1 MNGTTPRC
9 AHARRASLPKTAL
22 SLLLSLLLAAS
33 LMPLPAWASNPD
45 APEATIASATSP
57 NAGDAPAAPA
67 ASQPEGAPSG
77 ESADSGADGGG
88 TGNAAD
94 GGTTANGSATGDAS
108 GSGATDGGVGGTAG
122 DNTADGGAADNGTAG
137 SNIPTDPANSSPAA
151 DSDDAPPTSTADD
164 AASAQPTAAALG
176 QSDDDPAR
184 NPEPTSSTDREDPA
198 ALAARDASESES
210 ALVTPTVSVIGR
222 PLDALAWE
230 YWAYEVPV
238 SVESGTSAQDAV
250 CAALDATGLAY
261 KLGTYKD
268 EPIIT
273 SLTSADGSV
282 TLANKGSNWN
292 VFRNGKPAGYFGQFG
307 TSPVTSDEAITVCF
321 ADYIPSAVARTSV
334 NVRVS
339 VIGPNAEGQDAYW
352 AESVRCKVPLT
363 DGAATGWDASKMAL
377 DAAGLRYDYVEEYG
391 YLNTITSPYT
401 GQALGWDQDSHA
413 YWSLYVNGE
422 WSTVG
427 ASSVNLADGMEI
439 TWYYAPDA
447 AELPNA
453 SELTKQDVAFSVV
466 DASGQAAT
474 AWVGERTHRIDR
486 GTTLHEFVEAM
497 LDEAG
502 IKRELSYDQE
512 SGRLTISSMTSPA
525 GVVRASDSS
534 DPGAPRWKA
543 FVNGQEMEDG
553 STALTTG
560 DAVTLAFTAADAPP
574 QMITLAGAVIG
585 RDAAG
590 EAESWGSGL
599 AVTVPAGADGVTVA
613 KAVLD
618 AAGASYALDEDA
630 TLNMTRV
637 LSVTSPTGSGVTLT
651 GGDPDEWGV
660 VSGDAWYPYLNGE
673 CFDTWVSRFEEGGSF
688 TGGEGTKFAGFVAG
702 DAFTLH
708 FGAYR
713 DKLPNVDGGDP
724 SDPGI
729 EVDPDAPRPDLE
741 SPWPGFAAGGA
752 AGGAVVQDVPTPTE
766 SAQLD
771 WSYSYGAAGT
781 GVSDPVIAGDWMY
794 VVADGALIQLDL
806 ETGKELARADTGGS
820 SEHFCRPVYA
830 DGLVIVPTDDGR
842 LSAFTAD
849 ALACA
854 WTTPALATVPEGS
867 YQSLSSLAVAN
878 GRVYAGF
885 TVVGWLDGRDAG
897 VAGALV
903 CVDADSGEVLWRQ
916 NRATADTGVAEGW
929 YWAGAAASGNDVVI
943 GGESG
948 AVELRDGGTGD
959 VLSSVEVG
967 APVRA
972 SVVAVPGEEG
982 AFLAVSYDGALHKVM
997 RTGDALALAGSVS
1010 FAPKSTSTPAV
1021 VEGMALVGGL
1031 DAEGYG
1037 TLSVIDLAT
1046 MKVSSTVRAGK
1057 GEVQSAPLVSVLP
1070 DGIWAYFTCNANPG
1084 GVYAYKLGDASAYQ
1098 LYVPETGMQQHCTA
1112 SVVTDARG
1120 NLYYTND
1127 SGTLFKLAAAR
1138 GFLVTFNTAGGS
1150 FVPQTQVADG
1160 HALARP
1166 ADPVREGYVFGGWFA
1181 DATCTRA
1188 WDFATPVTAPLTLH
1202 AKWTPKEDAKEPEGP
1217 QRPEGSDEPQN
1228 PGGQDGSAGNVP
1240 APDDAAAGG
1249 TVPAATVPLGT
1260 VAPAAAPPAAD
1271 ARADAQRAEASA
1283 ASADG
1288 AAAPKETRSAG
1299 SDVLAMSE
1307 TVAEAAERRMP
1318 TLALVGL
1325 AAGATLLL
1333 AAAAWLAILR
1343 KREKEGGA
1351 R

>member
-1 MNGTTPRC
+1 MPAILAEPWKKGTRMNGTTPRC
-9 AHARRASLPKTAL
+9 AHARRASLSKTAF
-22 SLLLSLLLAAS
+22 SLFLSLLLAAP

-45 APEATIASATSP
+45 APEAAIASAASP

-77 ESADSGADGGG
+77 ESA
-88 TGNAAD
+88 GNAAD
-94 GGTTANGSATGDAS
+94 GGAPANGSEASGSGTGNAAGGGASANGNATGDAS

-122 DNTADGGAADNGTAG
+122 GNTADGGAADNGTAG

-151 DSDDAPPTSTADD
+151 DSDDAPPTSAADG

-176 QSDDDPAR
+176 QSDDPAR
-184 NPEPTSSTDREDPA
+184 NPEPTPSTDREDPA
-198 ALAARDASESES
+198 ALAAQDASESES

-261 KLGTYKD
+261 ELGTYKD
-268 EPIIT
+268 EPVIT

-339 VIGPNAEGQDAYW
+339 VIGPNAEGQDACW
-352 AESVRCKVPLT
+352 AENVRCKVPLT
-363 DGAATGWDASKMAL
+363 DGAASGADASKMAF

-413 YWSLYVNGE
+413 YWNLYVNGE

-447 AELPNA
+447 AELPNTA
-453 SELTKQDVAFSVV
+453 ELTKQNVTFSVV

-474 AWVGERTHRIDR
+474 AWVNERTHRVDQ
-486 GTTLHEFVEAM
+486 GTTLYEFVEAM
-497 LDEAG
+497 LNEAG

-512 SGRLTISSMTSPA
+512 SGNLTISSMTSPA
-525 GVVRASDSS
+525 GEVRASDSS

-543 FVNGQEMEDG
+543 FVNGTAVEDG

-560 DAVTLAFTAADAPP
+560 DTVTLAFTAADAPP

-702 DAFTLH
+702 DAFTLY

-713 DKLPNVDGGDP
+713 EKLPNVDGGDP

-771 WSYSYGAAGT
+771 WSYSYGAPRT

-806 ETGKELARADTGGS
+806 KTGKELARVDTGAS
-820 SEHFCRPVYA
+820 SAYFCRPVYA
-830 DGLVIVPTDDGR
+830 DGLIIVPADDGS
-842 LSAFTAD
+842 LAAFTAD
-849 ALACA
+849 ALTCV
-854 WTTPALATVPEGS
+854 WKTPALSAATEGS
-867 YQSLSSLAVAN
+867 YQSLSSLTVAD

-885 TVVGWLDGRDAG
+885 TVVGNVDEMSAGVVGMLRCVDTDDGRVVWQRD
-897 VAGALV
+897 
-903 CVDADSGEVLWRQ
+903 
-916 NRATADTGVAEGW
+916 RATADTGVAEGW
-929 YWAGAAASGNDVVI
+929 YWAGAAVSGDDLVI

-948 AVELRDGGTGD
+948 AVELRDGDTGD
-959 VLSSVEVG
+959 VLSSVKVG
-967 APVRA
+967 EKVRA
-972 SVVAVPGEEG
+972 SIVAVPGEKD
-982 AFLAVSYDGALHKVM
+982 AFLAVSYDGTLHKIT
-997 RTGDALALAGSVS
+997 RTGDELSPAKSVS
-1010 FAPKSTSTPAV
+1010 FAAKSTSTPAV
-1021 VEGMALVGGL
+1021 VGGRAFVGGV

-1046 MKVSSTVRAGK
+1046 MKVSTVRADK
-1057 GEVQSAPLVSVLP
+1057 GEVQSSPLVSVLSNG
-1070 DGIWAYFTCNANPG
+1070 DVWAYFTCNAEPG
-1084 GVYAYKLGDASAYQ
+1084 GVYAYKLGDTSVYR
-1098 LYVPETGMQQHCTA
+1098 LYVPAEGAQEHCTA
-1112 SVVTDARG
+1112 SVVADAQG

-1127 SGTLFKLAAAR
+1127 SGMLFRLK
-1138 GFLVTFNTAGGS
+1138 AGGS
-1150 FVPQTQVADG
+1150 G
-1160 HALARP
+1160 S
-1166 ADPVREGYVFGGWFA
+1166 GGA
-1181 DATCTRA
+1181 EE
-1188 WDFATPVTAPLTLH
+1188 PE
-1202 AKWTPKEDAKEPEGP
+1202 KPEGP
-1217 QRPEGSDEPQN
+1217 KGPEK
-1228 PGGQDGSAGNVP
+1228 
-1240 APDDAAAGG
+1240 PDDSDDDDGDDDEHADDK
-1249 TVPAATVPLGT
+1249 TTPDNTTPIT
-1260 VAPAAAPPAAD
+1260 TAPPVTTLFGAIAPNATPLAAD
-1271 ARADAQRAEASA
+1271 AQADARKTEASA
-1283 ASADG
+1283 SEAAKGTQNTGADAPATSATAEDAAG
-1288 AAAPKETRSAG
+1288 AAASGVPL
-1299 SDVLAMSE
+1299 LA
-1307 TVAEAAERRMP
+1307 V
-1318 TLALVGL
+1318 VGL
-1325 AAGATLLL
+1325 VAGTMLLL
-1333 AAAAWLAILR
+1333 AAVAWLVALR
-1343 KREKEGGA
+1343 RREREKGA
-1351 R
+1351 Q